1 MLVFDTPG
9 VGIREEIFT
18 EYKANR
24 AKMPE
29 DIQQAIPYIKKLL
42 AALKIPV
49 VSLEGYEADDLMG
62 TLSVKAEE
70 LGFITYLMTPDKDF
84 WTIG

>member
-1 MLVFDTPG
+1 
-9 VGIREEIFT
+9 
-18 EYKANR
+18 
-24 AKMPE
+24 MPE
-29 DIQQAIPYIKKLL
+29 DIQQAIPYIKELL

-70 LGFITYLMTPDKDF
+70 LGFIIIFFSVNAIRSIPEDPLVLYFGNFTLESSLLNKTL
-84 WTIG
+84 TIF